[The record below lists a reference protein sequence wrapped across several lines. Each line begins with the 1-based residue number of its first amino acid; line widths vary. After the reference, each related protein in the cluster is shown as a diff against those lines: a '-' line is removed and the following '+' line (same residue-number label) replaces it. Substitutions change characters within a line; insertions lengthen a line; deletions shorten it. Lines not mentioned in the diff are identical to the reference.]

1 MSFVNIMELYL
12 VALFLISASLV
23 DARVFHFDQN
33 EILKTPEQGGV
44 HWALLVA
51 GSNGWYNYRHQ
62 V

>member
-1 MSFVNIMELYL
+1 MELYL